1 MIAPGNTNHTANET
15 TKQNTSQAALAVLER
30 REPVCTPRWAC
41 DVCGMIHTGTVPL
54 KCDSC
59 GSELLSQ
66 QPDTHC
72 EMNSH
77 W

>member
-1 MIAPGNTNHTANET
+1 MIAPGNTSHQTNET
-15 TKQNTSQAALAVLER
+15 PSNTRQAVLALLEHR
-30 REPVCTPRWAC
+30 QPVCIPRWSC
-41 DVCGMIHTGTVPL
+41 DVCGMLHTGTIPL

-66 QPDTHC
+66 QPEMHC